1 MAEDALVVA
10 LEARSAPVLPEL
22 LGERGRE
29 RDRADAVLGLRV
41 ADAEDALDEVD
52 VAPAE
57 RLQLGAADA
66 GEDERQED
74 DARPA
79 RR

>member
-1 MAEDALVVA
+1 MPSSDFESTHAEH
-10 LEARSAPVLPEL
+10 
-22 LGERGRE
+22 
-29 RDRADAVLGLRV
+29 AV
-41 ADAEDALDEVD
+41 DEVD

-66 GEDERQED
+66 GQDERQEH
-74 DARPA
+74 DAGLL